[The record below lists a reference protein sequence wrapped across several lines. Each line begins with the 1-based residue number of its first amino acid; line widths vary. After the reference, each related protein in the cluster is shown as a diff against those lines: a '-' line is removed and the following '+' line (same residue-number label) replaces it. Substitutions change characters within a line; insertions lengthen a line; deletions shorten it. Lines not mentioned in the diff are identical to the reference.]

1 MTRETLMPTFKIFSC
16 DHLGLKEN
24 PQQFSQKQQKNL
36 KQSLA
41 KNMEE
46 LQNLEYIY
54 SDNIEKLESKG
65 NKLSK
70 KPYVLV
76 MSNLHCYIFNP
87 KDMSLES
94 HC

>member
-1 MTRETLMPTFKIFSC
+1 
-16 DHLGLKEN
+16 
-24 PQQFSQKQQKNL
+24 
-36 KQSLA
+36 
-41 KNMEE
+41 MEE